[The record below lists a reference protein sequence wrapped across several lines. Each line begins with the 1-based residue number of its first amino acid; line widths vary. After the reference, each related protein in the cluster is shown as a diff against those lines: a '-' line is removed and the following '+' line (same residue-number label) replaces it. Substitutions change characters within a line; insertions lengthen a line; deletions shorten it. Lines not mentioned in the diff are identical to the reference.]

1 MKKSLDTFGR
11 FVIENLFDQGVR
23 KFQQLSNGEVNSPS
37 LRTLQQD
44 LGEFNN
50 KEIEIIQKLILEIMT
65 SSTHDFLFAIQEQAD
80 FEEDIQ
86 LNVANKNVAEL
97 SDGLHGEIFSESG
110 WIKKYS
116 AFKDLYEEK

>member
-50 KEIEIIQKLILEIMT
+50 
-65 SSTHDFLFAIQEQAD
+65 
-80 FEEDIQ
+80 
-86 LNVANKNVAEL
+86 
-97 SDGLHGEIFSESG
+97 
-110 WIKKYS
+110 
-116 AFKDLYEEK
+116 